1 MKVPVAPA
9 VFGYREAPSLP
20 DLVEIIN
27 FARFFSVVIREVRAA
42 FRYNLPPHP
51 GSPGDESSGQVGLAE
66 QRLRHDVRIKAMF
79 AETWSTCC
87 ISNRPASER
96 SINA

>member
-42 FRYNLPPHP
+42 FRYNPPPRP
-51 GSPGDESSGQVGLAE
+51 GSAGDRILWTGSGLLSSATMCG
-66 QRLRHDVRIKAMF
+66 
-79 AETWSTCC
+79 
-87 ISNRPASER
+87 
-96 SINA
+96 